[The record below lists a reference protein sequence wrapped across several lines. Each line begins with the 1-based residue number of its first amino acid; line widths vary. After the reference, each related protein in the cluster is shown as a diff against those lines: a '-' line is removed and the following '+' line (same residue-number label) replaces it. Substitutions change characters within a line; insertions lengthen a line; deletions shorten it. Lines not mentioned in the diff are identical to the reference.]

1 MVACSIART
10 FGISFKAFLVAI
22 TVPTTPTVAAVG
34 TSHISGAA
42 ARTAV
47 HCGRAPGATVKAAT
61 SMEDDRNARPRVS
74 LLKMDGIESGYV
86 GANLVHET
94 SIEGNHQDEV

>member
-61 SMEDDRNARPRVS
+61 SMEDDQNARPRVS
-74 LLKMDGIESGYV
+74 LLKMDGIESGSLV
-86 GANLVHET
+86 QNLSTRPRSKE
-94 SIEGNHQDEV
+94 NHQDEV